1 VGRGRGG
8 VEKALSGITAN
19 TLCVAIDSDVLFPV
33 CDMETIATHIPNAA
47 LEVISSAFGHDGFLL
62 EYAQLAK
69 AINNNL
75 KI

>member
-33 CDMETIATHIPNAA
+33 CETERMANHIPHAT

-69 AINNNL
+69 AIDNHL